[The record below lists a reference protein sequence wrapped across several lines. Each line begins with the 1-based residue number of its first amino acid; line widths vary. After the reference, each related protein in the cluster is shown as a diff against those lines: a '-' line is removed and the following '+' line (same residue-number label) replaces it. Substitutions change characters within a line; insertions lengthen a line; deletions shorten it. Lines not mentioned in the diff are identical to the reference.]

1 MDILVSLSSLSL
13 SLHSMLLIRFYS
25 RFNENEFCNSIL
37 GWGGGGEAG
46 SGCVYKFMNQGQL
59 QSYSWVSLH
68 KSYVQ

>member
-1 MDILVSLSSLSL
+1 
-13 SLHSMLLIRFYS
+13 MLLIRFYS